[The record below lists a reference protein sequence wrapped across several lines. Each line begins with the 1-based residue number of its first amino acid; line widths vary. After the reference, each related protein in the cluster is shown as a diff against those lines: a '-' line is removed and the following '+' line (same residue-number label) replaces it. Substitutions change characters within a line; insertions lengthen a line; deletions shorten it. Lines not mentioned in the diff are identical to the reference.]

1 MSVCRF
7 HISYTCSLGEPYHL
21 SPIVGHQLVSGPAQM
36 NPRAEPAS
44 SLPSGLKTNA
54 RSGGKKGGEVNLKSS
69 LVIFLCV
76 LRME

>member
-21 SPIVGHQLVSGPAQM
+21 SPIAGHQLVSGPAQM